1 MTTLEYMQRQLEK
14 HRLNYERESARGV
27 PDEQLRNIKRKIQH
41 YEEAVAALEKI
52 KNRCEATD
60 KATD

>member
-1 MTTLEYMQRQLEK
+1 MTTLEYMQRQLNK

-41 YEEAVAALEKI
+41 YEEAVAALEKMTR
-52 KNRCEATD
+52 KGETNHD
-60 KATD
+60 